1 MSQRPVMIR
10 SASDS
15 QASNMEP
22 SNFVLSL
29 PISTM
34 FTSTLSPSSAS
45 SFSIPACAESL
56 NALSPKEP
64 VTRSVTFNFSPFVSA
79 FAASAVVSA
88 AAAVVSPAAV
98 VSVLLS
104 LAHPNSMEAAIAIA
118 SVLHKNFFFII
129 SCSPFRKKLIYSN
142 YPEFPDNF
150 SCSSPA

>member
-88 AAAVVSPAAV
+88 AAAVVS
-98 VSVLLS
+98 VLLS

>member
-45 SFSIPACAESL
+45 SFSMPACAESL

-79 FAASAVVSA
+79 FAA
-88 AAAVVSPAAV
+88 AAVVSPAAAV

-104 LAHPNSMEAAIAIA
+104 LAHPNSMEAASAIA
-118 SVLHKNFFFII
+118 SVLHTIFFLII
-129 SCSPFRKKLIYSN
+129 SCSPFRKTLIYSN
-142 YPEFPDNF
+142 CPGSPD
-150 SCSSPA
+150 SSPCSLPAGMPL

>member
-1 MSQRPVMIR
+1 MIR

-45 SFSIPACAESL
+45 SFSMPACAESL

-88 AAAVVSPAAV
+88 AAVVSPAAAV

-104 LAHPNSMEAAIAIA
+104 LAHPNSMEAASAIA
-118 SVLHKNFFFII
+118 SVLHTIFFLII
-129 SCSPFRKKLIYSN
+129 SCSPFRKTLIYSN
-142 YPEFPDNF
+142 CPGSPD
-150 SCSSPA
+150 SSPCSLPAGMPL